1 MFSVEDRAFVI
12 INIFFLEW
20 QYTMDYY
27 MAEKVKV
34 RQSWSGS
41 EKVQWKKWRLVHYI
55 INVVSY
61 SFCLVQWS
69 DMETC

>member
-12 INIFFLEW
+12 INIFLEW

-34 RQSWSGS
+34 RQS
-41 EKVQWKKWRLVHYI
+41 
-55 INVVSY
+55 
-61 SFCLVQWS
+61 
-69 DMETC
+69 